1 MIVIEYDRAG
11 GLGRLL
17 PAVESHVADALAAVA
32 GDIRDEAR
40 ERVLELRAAARPLP
54 SELAESIAV
63 AGEADGLSGAD
74 ALSLAVRADAAHA
87 GAVEFGTRHMPPRPF
102 LMPAAEGA
110 RASFAGRVAR
120 ALLAAFQGWR
130 P

>member
-1 MIVIEYDRAG
+1 MILIDCDGAG

-17 PAVESHVADALAAVA
+17 PVVEGHVAEELAAVA

-40 ERVLELRAAARPLP
+40 ERVMALRATTRPLP

-63 AGEADGLSGAD
+63 MGGADGLAVT
-74 ALSLAVRADAAHA
+74 VRADAAHA

-110 RASFAGRVAR
+110 RGAFAGRVAR
-120 ALLAAFQGWR
+120 ALLSAFRGWR